1 MQESTRSLR
10 TPSRLRINVTAA
22 RHSKQGTPDADL
34 PTRLGPEARR
44 RNRLTNRR
52 PPRGHPSMP
61 RATALSPKNR
71 ATILREAEVSMVD
84 IIERR
89 GKEAF
94 LDSLFVMEEGMRHY
108 FSKAMQA
115 KTNNMK
121 PEIVD
126 NYMQKAI
133 DVAEKV
139 APYRHARLS
148 AVKLAGDPNNSAPF
162 KDDASV
168 DELREEIM
176 QFGFGGCNR
185 PEGFAS
191 ARWWNSESA
200 ASGVDQSGC
209 QRGVII

>member
-1 MQESTRSLR
+1 
-10 TPSRLRINVTAA
+10 
-22 RHSKQGTPDADL
+22 
-34 PTRLGPEARR
+34 
-44 RNRLTNRR
+44 
-52 PPRGHPSMP
+52 
-61 RATALSPKNR
+61 
-71 ATILREAEVSMVD
+71 MVD

-94 LDSLFVMEEGMRHY
+94 LDSLFVMEECMRHY

-148 AVKLAGDPNNSAPF
+148 AVKLAGDPNNPVQF
-162 KDDASV
+162 KDDATA
-168 DELREEIM
+168 DEVLADIM
-176 QFGFGGCNR
+176 RRIG
-185 PEGFAS
+185 ELAE
-191 ARWWNSESA
+191 A
-200 ASGVDQSGC
+200 
-209 QRGVII
+209 GVIDLAALPSPKRRMTN

>member
-1 MQESTRSLR
+1 M
-10 TPSRLRINVTAA
+10 SRPKG
-22 RHSKQGTPDADL
+22 S
-34 PTRLGPEARR
+34 
-44 RNRLTNRR
+44 
-52 PPRGHPSMP
+52 
-61 RATALSPKNR
+61 KNR

-115 KTNNMK
+115 KANNMK

-148 AVKLAGDPNNSAPF
+148 AVKLADDPNNSGNMGGGKLARSANF
-162 KDDASV
+162 NASWRRAAQRNWLTFA
-168 DELREEIM
+168 LR
-176 QFGFGGCNR
+176 
-185 PEGFAS
+185 AS
-191 ARWWNSESA
+191 LPPPMFPAR
-200 ASGVDQSGC
+200 G
-209 QRGVII
+209 